1 MKKNIIICCC
11 LYLVNNCGYSQ
22 KKDSDSRWYFT
33 ADVESIVHNKVEYDY
48 LGGYDGN
55 LNYVYGETVLLKP
68 TPMAFGLTGTINY
81 KIFNRFSL
89 GLATGLKRY
98 NKPNFSMVELGVILK
113 YFFSEDFGLYAYG
126 SLTSESSLIKNQFNS
141 GSNARFGM
149 GIPIVRNE
157 SYDINLSFFKEQ
169 NFLRLDKSRPLLGDI
184 AIENPSTLIYRG
196 SYGMGIGISF

>member
-1 MKKNIIICCC
+1 MC

-33 ADVESIVHNKVEYDY
+33 SDLELIKHGKLDY
-48 LGGYDGN
+48 NYSGYDN
-55 LNYVYGETVLLKP
+55 SNTKYSAITNINPNAV
-68 TPMAFGLTGTINY
+68 AFGLTGTINY

-126 SLTSESSLIKNQFNS
+126 SLTSETSLIKNQFNS
-141 GSNARFGM
+141 GTNARFGM

-169 NFLRLDKSRPLLGDI
+169 NFLRLDESRPLIGDI
-184 AIENPSTLIYRG
+184 ANENPSTLIYRG

>member
-1 MKKNIIICCC
+1 MKKIIFI
-11 LYLVNNCGYSQ
+11 LVLNGISYFSYSQ
-22 KKDSDSRWYFT
+22 KMDKDRKWYFT
-33 ADVESIVHNKVEYDY
+33 ADAESIVHNKVEYDY
-48 LGGYDGN
+48 RGGYDSN
-55 LNYVYGETVLLKP
+55 LNYVSGKTVYLNP

-141 GSNARFGM
+141 GTNARFGM

-169 NFLRLDKSRPLLGDI
+169 NFLRLDESRLLIGDI
-184 AIENPSTLIYRG
+184 ANEKPSTLIYRG